1 MEIFW
6 VTQTDFDE
14 NLDIATWKEMG
25 ISLGKL
31 GHKVNLILPR
41 FKRGKANLLKDVET
55 TLLPYPKVRFLRGLI
70 FQIALLSYMG
80 FILVFK
86 KPDVIITDHFC
97 IFTMS
102 IFTLFSKLK
111 LVKSKF
117 IIDIRGVPIYTGE
130 EKNINYKTQNIRFYS
145 GLFFAKYLYDG
156 ITVITPMYRER
167 ISKDFKI
174 KSDLI
179 GVWESGVSL
188 ELFHC
193 MANKNM
199 RKGMGLDNKF
209 IVMYHGSM
217 LASRGLKELGRAID
231 ELKTEIPDLSLFLL
245 GHGPGI
251 HEIKEFVQNNKLE
264 GKVIIHGSVEYTD
277 VPDYIA
283 MCDVGILPFPD
294 LLLWRMSSPLKLME
308 YLAMGKPVILTRI
321 PAHEFV
327 IGKKKCGIF
336 IDSHHL
342 KDIKEGIRNAYKI
355 RSELKKIGEE
365 GKEIIRE
372 RFTWNQ
378 QAQKLSTYLQKIVNN

>member
-174 KSDLI
+174 KSDL
-179 GVWESGVSL
+179 
-188 ELFHC
+188 
-193 MANKNM
+193 
-199 RKGMGLDNKF
+199 
-209 IVMYHGSM
+209 M